1 VGSRIVR
8 VGLELFRGFRQTRGL
23 EDYLEALRKAEAPK
37 NLGGNESCLWI
48 RRSLLVLN
56 RGQLVVKL
64 PGNPDGLRLPCGI
77 PLRGPTEG
85 GIPQGESA
93 VRYYFLRVLRVLR
106 G

>member
-1 VGSRIVR
+1 MK
-8 VGLELFRGFRQTRGL
+8 
-23 EDYLEALRKAEAPK
+23 DYLEALRRAEAPK
-37 NLGGNESCLWI
+37 NLGGNEICLWI
-48 RRSLLVLN
+48 RRSLLVLS
-56 RGQLVVKL
+56 RQQIVVKL

-93 VRYYFLRVLRVLR
+93 VNYIFFVSFACPVECIILFHWGVLR